1 MAVNQLTFKKKER
14 AKKKQQKKQEKF
26 EKRLLKKESNDKGKG
41 LEDMLAYVDDFGNL
55 TTVPP
60 EERPPNQ
67 VRKNADVTTEAHDEF
82 SYGKVSYYNVNGH
95 YGFIRDNQTR
105 QTIYFND
112 RLVGR
117 PLDIDQKVKYK
128 SVRTRQGEQIS
139 EVELL

>member
-14 AKKKQQKKQEKF
+14 AKKKQQKKQEKL
-26 EKRLLKKESNDKGKG
+26 EKRLLKKDSNDKGKS
-41 LEDMLAYVDDFGNL
+41 LEDMLAYVDEYGNI
-55 TTVPP
+55 TTTPP
-60 EERPPNQ
+60 EKRAPSENR
-67 VRKNADVTTEAHDEF
+67 EHSGSHEEYDEY

-112 RLVGR
+112 RLVGQ
-117 PLDIDQKVKYK
+117 PLDLDQKVKYK

>member
-14 AKKKQQKKQEKF
+14 AKKKQQKKQEKLA
-26 EKRLLKKESNDKGKG
+26 KRVQKKDDNDKGKP
-41 LEDMLAYVDDFGNL
+41 LEDMLAYVDEYGNI
-55 TTVPP
+55 TTTPP
-60 EERPPNQ
+60 EKRVANDNRQAPNSQ
-67 VRKNADVTTEAHDEF
+67 VDYDEY

-117 PLDIDQKVKYK
+117 PLDLDQKVKYK

-139 EVELL
+139 EVELI